1 MGKFWISS
9 LIIIITLVL
18 LPTNWWFCQG
28 CLEEERFALL
38 QLKSNI
44 NNPNGN
50 SLSSWIDNN
59 RSDCCEWP
67 NVVCDTSTKRVVQI
81 SLNSTR
87 IWVVQGDWH
96 FNASL
101 FLPFKMLRVLSLEQT
116 DMVGWVE
123 NQGLEKLPN
132 SSKLE
137 ILNLEGNKF
146 NRSVLLSL
154 SGLTSLKSLKLGRNS
169 LDGSGDERL
178 QNLKR
183 LEFLS
188 LDGTGISDLQSVCSI
203 HDFTNLKELD
213 ISQNAFQSLGPMH
226 GIANVSHL
234 QVLHLDSLLGGSTS
248 NYSNMIQSLSVL
260 SSLNT
265 LYFRHNHF
273 LETHYWKNL
282 SKLENLFLDGS
293 YLVDKNVL
301 NNIGGLMSL
310 KVISLSECGLS
321 GTLPKQ
327 GWCELKN
334 IQELRLSG
342 NELNGVLPPCLG
354 NLTSLRL
361 IDLSSNQFFGNIAIS
376 PLSRLTSLESLTIS
390 NNQFQ
395 VPFSFES
402 FSNHSNLKFIFA
414 ANNEVILETSSKN
427 SVPSF
432 KLEFFSLSNCVGQ
445 YHRLPSFLLHQN
457 QLRIID
463 LTRNNVGGDFP
474 NWLLE
479 NNTKLEGF
487 YMGGNAFKGY
497 LKFPKKPN
505 FHIGTID
512 ISGNNISGQIPNDIN
527 IFFPNIVVLNM
538 SGNNLVGSLPSSFWD
553 LNSLEYLDLSNNNLM
568 GELPQK
574 LATCCYS
581 LQFLKLSN
589 NKFQGQIVFPGALN
603 TYSLSA
609 LLLDNNNFA
618 GTIPDDLS
626 TTFTTLMGLDLS
638 NNHLHGK
645 LPKCIGNM
653 SNIYLLSVSNNLL
666 EGLIPIEFCKLESI
680 MLLDMSDNMLS
691 GSIPSCFNPGR
702 LAHLY
707 LSKNKFGG
715 QLTQPF
721 CDQTSLALLDLSDNN
736 FRGKIPGWIGN
747 LSTLNVLLLKGNS
760 FEGVIPSQ
768 LCQLSHLMLQYMS
781 GFDLSCNQLSGNIPS
796 NLGKLSEI
804 RALNLSHNNLTGGI
818 PITLSG
824 LAKIESLDLSYN
836 KLNGRIPAQ
845 LIALNFLAVFSVAH
859 NNLSGPIPDRKA
871 QFATFDASSYGGNAL
886 LCGPPL
892 SNLCTHKEL
901 SPPQVLLHENG
912 EEESNF
918 MDMKSFYIS
927 FLIAYTVM
935 LVTVVVVLCINPYW
949 RRTWFSFIEFCA
961 MSCYDYV
968 WIAFLNFKLRM
979 RSIHS
984 RFM

>member
-1 MGKFWISS
+1 M
-9 LIIIITLVL
+9 
-18 LPTNWWFCQG
+18 TN
-28 CLEEERFALL
+28 LEELDL
-38 QLKSNI
+38 SNT
-44 NNPNGN
+44 GVE
-50 SLSSWIDNN
+50 DFF
-59 RSDCCEWP
+59 
-67 NVVCDTSTKRVVQI
+67 TTKASI
-81 SLNSTR
+81 S
-87 IWVVQGDWH
+87 
-96 FNASL
+96 
-101 FLPFKMLRVLSLEQT
+101 
-116 DMVGWVE
+116 
-123 NQGLEKLPN
+123 
-132 SSKLE
+132 
-137 ILNLEGNKF
+137 
-146 NRSVLLSL
+146 
-154 SGLTSLKSLKLGRNS
+154 
-169 LDGSGDERL
+169 
-178 QNLKR
+178 
-183 LEFLS
+183 
-188 LDGTGISDLQSVCSI
+188 
-203 HDFTNLKELD
+203 
-213 ISQNAFQSLGPMH
+213 

-234 QVLHLDSLLGGSTS
+234 QVLHLDSLLGGTTS
-248 NYSNMIQSLSVL
+248 NYSNLIQSLSVL
-260 SSLNT
+260 SSLKT

-273 LETHYWKNL
+273 LETHLFLDWKNL

-321 GTLPKQ
+321 GTLPNQ

-618 GTIPDDLS
+618 GTIPDDIS

-653 SNIYLLSVSNNLL
+653 SNIYLLSVSNNIL
-666 EGLIPIEFCKLESI
+666 EGPIPKEFCKLESI
-680 MLLDMSDNMLS
+680 MLLDMSGNMLS

-736 FRGKIPGWIGN
+736 FRGKIPRWIGN
-747 LSTLNVLLLKGNS
+747 LSTLNVLLLKGNY
-760 FEGVIPSQ
+760 FEGEIPSQ
-768 LCQLSHLMLQYMS
+768 LCQLSHLSILDLSYNNLSGPILHCLDKMALAMFYYDFRKSSLAIEVARDPKTWTSLSYLETSKLAMAFHLPLAMIDDAYLVDDHVAARFTSKLQSYSYKRTVLQYMS

-871 QFATFDASSYGGNAL
+871 QFATFDASSYEGNAL

-935 LVTVVVVLCINPYW
+935 LVTVVAVLCINPYW

-968 WIAFLNFKLRM
+968 WIAFLKFKLRM
-979 RSIHS
+979 RSLRS